1 MNIGK
6 LLLLLNG
13 KTAED
18 FPEVTAKATFRLG
31 RGETVSDNMTF
42 RMNVTAPIGSRLTV
56 NYGDCRT
63 QSDHSVLYPDQ
74 TYESDGLPIEI
85 SANVYLSGLTDVT
98 ISGSAVKLMTSLSSS
113 FNCSLWSIPVSEG
126 LWDRNESL
134 KEIIYSQQIYSG
146 DFSPDWSIL
155 PNLTTLNLYSC
166 DLRSFSEGSVSE
178 SLERL
183 TLSDNVLTSVIISG
197 WPSLVSADVSN
208 QYASGSTLY
217 GKGSLRVTGNPKLKW
232 LTTKNSSSSS
242 YSNLFGDAVISGNQS
257 LEGLNLSYFHMLSAV
272 TVSDCPAL
280 ESAYFYYVGDSLSTK
295 GNYLVAADMSG
306 LSGLRTL
313 KADYCGNPYG
323 FLPPPSSSQ
332 SLTGV
337 SFHEDLTRIPGHI
350 APDIELSYYPSLVSA
365 YFSAVRYCRKIRCL
379 NSRTLSK
386 LEVISTP
393 FLKEVQLE
401 GCISLNNVQCSSD
414 NVSSDALNSI
424 VLRNNRSLGTLNI
437 SKAKLSDRLLLT
449 GCPLL
454 YSMTM
459 RSTSY
464 RGDLVIGGLSGKNYV
479 SVNVS
484 DNRYMK
490 SFTLSGCPK
499 VSTVDARDCPSLE
512 RFTFN
517 DNLSTDTSVYLADD
531 TSLTYVDMRRQG
543 MASRRLNSL
552 IDNFA
557 SSAPFGGVMD
567 FSENLNGYAP
577 SQESISK
584 MNAKGWTVIV

>member
-1 MNIGK
+1 MNISK

-31 RGETVSDNMTF
+31 RGETASDNLTF

-56 NYGDCRT
+56 NYGGCRT
-63 QSDHSVLYPDQ
+63 QSDHNALYPDQ

-85 SANVYLSGLTDVT
+85 SANLYLSGLTDVT

-113 FNCSLWSIPVSEG
+113 FNCSIWSIPVSEG

-183 TLSDNVLTSVIISG
+183 SLSENILTSVIISG
-197 WPSLVSADVSN
+197 WPSLTSADISN
-208 QYASGSTLY
+208 QYASGSTLH
-217 GKGSLRVTGNPKLKW
+217 GKGSLRVIGNPKLKW
-232 LTTKNSSSSS
+232 LTTTNGSSTS
-242 YSNLFGDAVISGNQS
+242 YSNLFGNAVISGNQS
-257 LEGLNLSYFHMLSAV
+257 LERLSMSYFHLLSAV

-280 ESAYFYYVGDSLSTK
+280 ESAYFQYVGDSLYTK
-295 GNYLVAADMSG
+295 GNYLVKADMSG
-306 LSGLRTL
+306 LSGLRSLTVN
-313 KADYCGNPYG
+313 KCGSPYE

-337 SFHEDLTRIPGHI
+337 AFYDDFTGIPGYI
-350 APDIELSYYPSLVSA
+350 APDIELSYYSSLE
-365 YFSAVRYCRKIRCL
+365 SAVFSSVRCCRKIRCL
-379 NSRTLSK
+379 NSRKLSK
-386 LEVISTP
+386 LDISSTS
-393 FLKEVQLE
+393 FLKEVHLE
-401 GCISLNNVQCSSD
+401 SCSSLNYVQCSSE
-414 NVSSDALNSI
+414 NMSSDALNSI
-424 VLRNNRSLGTLNI
+424 VLKNNRKLGTLGIKN
-437 SKAKLSDRLLLT
+437 AKLSDRLLLT

-454 YSMTM
+454 SSMTM
-459 RSTSY
+459 KNTSY
-464 RGDLVIGGLSGKNYV
+464 RGDLVIGGLSGN
-479 SVNVS
+479 SATVNVS

-490 SFTLSGCPK
+490 SFTLSGCPR
-499 VSTVDARDCPSLE
+499 VSSVDARNCPSLE

-517 DNLSTDTSVYLADD
+517 DNLNSSAYVYLYND

-543 MASRRLNSL
+543 MSSIRLTNL
-552 IDNFA
+552 IENFE

-567 FSENLNGYAP
+567 FSGNLSGYAP
-577 SQESISK
+577 SQASVDR
-584 MNAKGWTVIV
+584 MAAKGWTVLV

>member
-1 MNIGK
+1 MNISK

-31 RGETVSDNMTF
+31 RGETASDNLTF

-85 SANVYLSGLTDVT
+85 SANFYLSGLTDVT

-113 FNCSLWSIPVSEG
+113 FNCSIWSIPVSEG

-183 TLSDNVLTSVIISG
+183 SLSENILTSVIISG
-197 WPSLVSADVSN
+197 WPSLTSADISN

-217 GKGSLRVTGNPKLKW
+217 GKGSLRVIGNPKLKW
-232 LTTKNSSSSS
+232 LTTKNGSNSN

-257 LEGLNLSYFHMLSAV
+257 LEGLSMSFFHMLSAV

-280 ESAYFYYVGDSLSTK
+280 ESAYFYYVGDSLYTK
-295 GNYLVAADMSG
+295 GDCLVKADVSG
-306 LSGLRTL
+306 LSGLRSL
-313 KADYCGNPYG
+313 KVDYCGNPYG

-337 SFHEDLTRIPGHI
+337 SFYEDLTRIPGHI

-365 YFSAVRYCRKIRCL
+365 YFAAVRCCKKIRCL
-379 NSRTLSK
+379 NSRKLSK
-386 LEVISTP
+386 LEISSTS

-401 GCISLNNVQCSSD
+401 NCSSLNNVQCSSD
-414 NVSSDALNSI
+414 NMSSDALNSI
-424 VLRNNRSLGTLNI
+424 VLKNNRKLGTLNI

-454 YSMTM
+454 YSITV

-464 RGDLVIGGLSGKNYV
+464 RGDLVIGGLSGNNYV
-479 SVNVS
+479 TVNVS

-531 TSLTYVDMRRQG
+531 TSLTYVDMKRQG
-543 MASRRLNSL
+543 MASRRLTNL
-552 IDNFA
+552 IENFEP
-557 SSAPFGGVMD
+557 SAPFGGVMD
-567 FSENLNGYAP
+567 FSGNLNGYAP
-577 SQESISK
+577 SQASIDR
-584 MNAKGWTVIV
+584 MTAKGWTVLV

>member
-1 MNIGK
+1 MNISK

-85 SANVYLSGLTDVT
+85 SANLYLSGLTDVT

-183 TLSDNVLTSVIISG
+183 SLSDNVLTSVIISG
-197 WPSLVSADVSN
+197 WPSLVSADISN

-232 LTTKNSSSSS
+232 LTTKNGSNSN

-257 LEGLNLSYFHMLSAV
+257 LEALSMSYFHMLSAV

-295 GNYLVAADMSG
+295 GNYLVKADMGG

-379 NSRTLSK
+379 NSRTLSR
-386 LEVISTP
+386 LEIINTS

-401 GCISLNNVQCSSD
+401 SCISLNNVQCSSD
-414 NVSSDALNSI
+414 NASSDALNGI
-424 VLRNNRSLGTLNI
+424 VLKNNRKLGTLNI

-454 YSMTM
+454 SSMTM

-464 RGDLVIGGLSGKNYV
+464 RGDLVLGGLSGNSYV

-531 TSLTYVDMRRQG
+531 TSLTYVDMKRQG
-543 MASRRLNSL
+543 MASRRLNNL

-557 SSAPFGGVMD
+557 PSAPFGGVMD
-567 FSENLNGYAP
+567 FTGNLNGYAP
-577 SQESISK
+577 SQASIDR
-584 MNAKGWTVIV
+584 MTAKGWTVIV

>member
-1 MNIGK
+1 MNISK

-31 RGETVSDNMTF
+31 RGETASDNLTF

-63 QSDHSVLYPDQ
+63 QRDHSVLYPDQ

-85 SANVYLSGLTDVT
+85 SANLYLSGLTDVT
-98 ISGSAVKLMTSLSSS
+98 ISGSAVKLMTRLSSS
-113 FNCSLWSIPVSEG
+113 FNCSLWSIPVSGG

-183 TLSDNVLTSVIISG
+183 SLSENVLTSVIISG
-197 WPSLVSADVSN
+197 WPSLISADISN
-208 QYASGSTLY
+208 QYASGSALH
-217 GKGSLRVTGNPKLKW
+217 GKGSLRVIGNPRLKW
-232 LTTKNSSSSS
+232 LTTTNGSSSS
-242 YSNLFGDAVISGNQS
+242 YSSLFGDAVVSGNQS
-257 LEGLNLSYFHMLSAV
+257 LECLSMSYFQMLSAV

-280 ESAYFYYVGDSLSTK
+280 ESAYFYYVGDSLYTK
-295 GNYLVAADMSG
+295 GNFLVKADMGG
-306 LSGLRTL
+306 LSGLRSLTV
-313 KADYCGNPYG
+313 KNCGNPYG

-337 SFHEDLTRIPGHI
+337 AFYDDFTRIPGHI

-365 YFSAVRYCRKIRCL
+365 VFSAVRCCRKIRCL
-379 NSRTLSK
+379 NSRKLSK
-386 LEVISTP
+386 LDISSTSS
-393 FLKEVQLE
+393 LKEVHLE
-401 GCISLNNVQCSSD
+401 SCSSLNYVQCSSE
-414 NVSSDALNSI
+414 NMSSDALNSI
-424 VLRNNRSLGTLNI
+424 VLKNNRKLGTLGIRN
-437 SKAKLSDRLLLT
+437 AKLSDRLLLT

-454 YSMTM
+454 SSMAM
-459 RSTSY
+459 KNTSY
-464 RGDLVIGGLSGKNYV
+464 RGDLVIGGLSGNNAT
-479 SVNVS
+479 VNVS

-490 SFTLSGCPK
+490 SFTLSGCPR
-499 VSTVDARDCPSLE
+499 VSSVDARNCPSLE

-517 DNLSTDTSVYLADD
+517 DNLNSSAYVYLAND
-531 TSLTYVDMRRQG
+531 TSLTYIDMRRQG
-543 MASRRLNSL
+543 MSSIRLTNL
-552 IDNFA
+552 IENFE

-567 FSENLNGYAP
+567 FSGNLSGYAP
-577 SQESISK
+577 SQASVDR
-584 MNAKGWTVIV
+584 MAARGWTVLV

>member
-1 MNIGK
+1 MNISK

-31 RGETVSDNMTF
+31 RGAAASSNLTF
-42 RMNVTAPIGSRLTV
+42 RMNVTAPTGSRLTV
-56 NYGDCRT
+56 NYGGCRT
-63 QSDHSVLYPDQ
+63 QSDHSVPYPDQ

-85 SANVYLSGLTDVT
+85 SASLYLSGLTDVT

-113 FNCSLWSIPVSEG
+113 FDCSLWGIPVSEG

-146 DFSPDWSIL
+146 DFSPDWSVL

-183 TLSDNVLTSVIISG
+183 SLSENALTSVIISG
-197 WPSLVSADVSN
+197 WPSLTSADISN
-208 QYASGSTLY
+208 QYASGSALH
-217 GKGSLRVTGNPKLKW
+217 GKGSLRVIGNPRLKW
-232 LTTKNSSSSS
+232 LTTKNGSSTS
-242 YSNLFGDAVISGNQS
+242 YSNLVGNAVISGNQS
-257 LEGLNLSYFHMLSAV
+257 LEALNMTYFHLLSAV

-280 ESAYFYYVGDSLSTK
+280 ESAYFQYVGDSLYTK
-295 GNYLVAADMSG
+295 GDYLVTADMGG
-306 LSGLRTL
+306 LSGLRSLTVN
-313 KADYCGNPYG
+313 KCGSPYE

-337 SFHEDLTRIPGHI
+337 AFYDDFTGIPGYI

-365 YFSAVRYCRKIRCL
+365 VFSSVRRCRKIRCL
-379 NSRTLSK
+379 NSRKLSTLDVS
-386 LEVISTP
+386 STSS
-393 FLKEVQLE
+393 LKEVHLE
-401 GCISLNNVQCSSD
+401 SCSSLNYVQFSSE
-414 NVSSDALNSI
+414 NMSSDALNSI
-424 VLRNNRSLGTLNI
+424 VLKNNRKLGTLGIKN
-437 SKAKLSDRLLLT
+437 AKLSDRLLLT

-454 YSMTM
+454 SSMTM
-459 RSTSY
+459 RNTSY
-464 RGDLVIGGLSGKNYV
+464 RGDLAIGGLSGNSV
-479 SVNVS
+479 TVNVS
-484 DNRYMK
+484 DNRHMK

-499 VSTVDARDCPSLE
+499 VSSVDARNCPSLE

-517 DNLSTDTSVYLADD
+517 DNLNSSAYVYLAND

-543 MASRRLNSL
+543 MSSIRLTNL
-552 IDNFA
+552 IENFE

-567 FSENLNGYAP
+567 FTGNLSGYAP
-577 SQESISK
+577 SQASVDR
-584 MNAKGWTVIV
+584 MAARGWTVLI